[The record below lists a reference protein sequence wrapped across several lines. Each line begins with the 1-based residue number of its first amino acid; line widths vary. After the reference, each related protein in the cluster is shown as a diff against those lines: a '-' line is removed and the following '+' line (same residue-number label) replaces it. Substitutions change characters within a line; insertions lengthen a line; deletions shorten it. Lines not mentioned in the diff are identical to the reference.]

1 MKLTDY
7 YALLDTLTVS
17 EEIVQEPELFFK
29 LMQIATNNQA
39 FSRESHFE
47 MKAPGSLC
55 GGFMLTMATPVI
67 EQPAWFKPKSFH
79 TFATWIIVALEE
91 NLWAQ

>member
-7 YALLDTLTVS
+7 YTSLDTLTVAD
-17 EEIVQEPELFFK
+17 ELVQEPELFFK
-29 LMQIATNNQA
+29 LMQLATNNQA
-39 FSRESHFE
+39 LSRESHFE
-47 MKAPGSLC
+47 MKPPGVLSC
-55 GGFMLTMATPVI
+55 GYMLTMPTPVI

-79 TFATWIIVALEE
+79 SFATWIIVALEE